1 MVNKVKTAAIIGLD
15 AYEITVEIDVI
26 NSIPGISIVGLP
38 DASINEA
45 RDRVRSAIKNSTYTF
60 PAKKVVINLAPADIK
75 KVGAHF
81 DLPIAVGIL
90 TEECAIDSEKIKD
103 YAFLGELS
111 LDGEIRG
118 VSGVLPLVLGL
129 KNFGIKNVFVPDV
142 NVNEAALCEG
152 INVFGAKHLTEVVNH
167 FIENPIKQTKVDINN
182 YLKKSLA
189 QDYIYDFKDVKA
201 QKKAKRAMEIAAA
214 GAHNLLMIGSPG
226 SGKTLMAKCFASIL
240 PPLQLEEALELTKIY
255 SVCGLLPNEEPLVTV
270 RPLRSV
276 HHTASANGIIGGGS
290 SPKPGEI
297 TLAHRGVLF
306 LDEMAEFPRNVLEV
320 LRQPLEDGVVS
331 ISRAKHSIKYPA
343 KFMLLGAMNPCP
355 CGYLGDKEKEC
366 TCTEYMI
373 NRYLSRISG
382 PLLDRIDIQ
391 IDVPRLTA
399 NELMNSNAVEEPSEK
414 IRERVIAARQ
424 IQAKR
429 YKNESILTNAEL
441 SAKLVKKYCKLDKA
455 SEEILRVA
463 VVKYQLS
470 GRRYD
475 RILKLAR
482 TIADLDNSEAIV
494 QKHLM
499 EALQYRMFENG

>member
-90 TEECAIDSEKIKD
+90 TEECTIDSEKIKD